1 MALRPAPARAT
12 PPSGPGAKYRPK
24 PKAGRRRE
32 TNGERRETQARHTA
46 SPYQWRAAHVYEVY
60 QRLGGKRERAALGAA
75 FNSAEPLAEYVVKAG
90 ARMAAA
96 LDQDGEPLQ
105 ESVLG
110 LLLNDWAIELA
121 AEAWAD
127 ATNEAGQLRGP

>member
-1 MALRPAPARAT
+1 M
-12 PPSGPGAKYRPK
+12 
-24 PKAGRRRE
+24 
-32 TNGERRETQARHTA
+32 
-46 SPYQWRAAHVYEVY
+46 Y

-90 ARMAAA
+90 ACMAAA

-121 AEAWAD
+121 AETWAD
-127 ATNEAGQLRGP
+127 ATNEAVAGRTVTRAVERPKSAKLWQASRMSPS